1 MCGVIYM
8 HTNIDIDRDLLEEAL
23 ALGHYRTKKAV
34 VNEALA
40 QYVRL
45 RKQSCIIDLFG
56 KIEFDSDYDHIAARK
71 AR

>member
-1 MCGVIYM
+1 VIYVR
-8 HTNIDIDRDLLEEAL
+8 TNIDIDRDLLEEAL
-23 ALGHYRTKKAV
+23 ALGHFKSKKAV

-45 RKQSCIIDLFG
+45 RKRSRILDLLG
-56 KIEFDSDYDHIAARK
+56 KIELDPNYNHREARK

>member
-1 MCGVIYM
+1 M

-23 ALGHYRTKKAV
+23 ALGHCRTKKAV

-45 RKQSCIIDLFG
+45 RKQMHIMDLFG
-56 KIEFDSDYDHIAARK
+56 KIEFDPDYDYKAARN